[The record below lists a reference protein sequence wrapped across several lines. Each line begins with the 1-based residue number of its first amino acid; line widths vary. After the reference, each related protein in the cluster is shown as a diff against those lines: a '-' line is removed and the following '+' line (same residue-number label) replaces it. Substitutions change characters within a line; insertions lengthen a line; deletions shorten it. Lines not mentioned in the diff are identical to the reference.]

1 MFLIDT
7 DTLSAALAGTNPIL
21 TRRILETLPSKLFVS
36 IVTIEEN
43 LRGRLDYVRKCEQA
57 KNQKGLS
64 ESYDLLQRTIEQVT
78 QFQVAPVDEA
88 ALAIYQTYPA
98 SVLRVGKQ
106 DCKIAATA
114 ASRGWIV
121 ITRNAR
127 HFDRIGVA
135 HEDWTV

>member
-1 MFLIDT
+1 MFLFDT
-7 DTLSAALAGTNPIL
+7 DTQSVALAGKNL
-21 TRRILETLPSKLFVS
+21 VLARRILEMPPSELFVI

-64 ESYDLLQRTIEQVT
+64 ESYDLLHRTVEQAT
-78 QFQVAPVDEA
+78 QFQVAPFDEA

-106 DCKIAATA
+106 DCKIAAIA
-114 ASRGWIV
+114 ASLGWIV

-127 HFDRIGVA
+127 HFDQIGVA
-135 HEDWTV
+135 HEDWMV